1 MDCSRFLG
9 HDYLTVQSVVETDI
23 GTFEKI
29 DTDYLW
35 EKTQL
40 HNSIDKTNFQS
51 GWKRVERM
59 LP

>member
-9 HDYLTVQSVVETDI
+9 DDYLTVQSVVMADI

-35 EKTQL
+35 EK
-40 HNSIDKTNFQS
+40 HNWII
-51 GWKRVERM
+51 
-59 LP
+59 L

>member
-9 HDYLTVQSVVETDI
+9 HDYLTVQSVIETDI

-35 EKTQL
+35 EK
-40 HNSIDKTNFQS
+40 HNCII
-51 GWKRVERM
+51 
-59 LP
+59 L